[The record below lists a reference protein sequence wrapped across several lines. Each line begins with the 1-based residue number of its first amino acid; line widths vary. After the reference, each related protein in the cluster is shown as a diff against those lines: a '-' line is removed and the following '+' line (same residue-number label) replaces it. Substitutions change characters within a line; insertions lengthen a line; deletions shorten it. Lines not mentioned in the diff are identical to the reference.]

1 MGTYAKAT
9 KYLIIIFAVVIL
21 GVMLMRLLNGYGETI
36 SPGWI
41 LAVTT
46 PYFWANM
53 GIGFAIA
60 FSVVGAAWGILTIGV
75 SIVGGGVKAP
85 HVKTKNLVSI
95 VLSEAVAIYGIIVA
109 IIISTNTAPINA
121 DKWEALDENRKSYI
135 YAAGYKFFGAGLTV
149 GICNIACGVSV
160 GIVGSS
166 VALADA
172 QDTSLFVKLLITE
185 IFASA
190 IGLFGVIVGILQ
202 SAGAQI
208 SA

>member
-1 MGTYAKAT
+1 MGTYGKAT
-9 KYLIIIFAVVIL
+9 KYLIIIILVVIL
-21 GVMLMRLLNGYGETI
+21 GVMLMQLLNGYGERI
-36 SPGWI
+36 SIGWI
-41 LAVTT
+41 LTVTT
-46 PYFWANM
+46 PYMWANF

-60 FSVVGAAWGILTIGV
+60 FSVMGAAWGILTIGV

-109 IIISTNTAPINA
+109 IIISTNTAPITD
-121 DKWEALDENRKSYI
+121 DKWAALSTDQLSRI

-149 GICNIACGVSV
+149 GLCNIACGVSV

-202 SAGAQI
+202 SAGSQI